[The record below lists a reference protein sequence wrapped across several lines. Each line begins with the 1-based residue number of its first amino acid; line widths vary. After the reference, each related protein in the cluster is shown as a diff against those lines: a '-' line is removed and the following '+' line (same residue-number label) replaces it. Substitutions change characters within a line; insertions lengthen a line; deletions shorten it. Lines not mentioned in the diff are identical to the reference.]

1 MTGPGRTVARTL
13 AAVAAVALLALGVW
27 WVAAERR
34 WQSEL
39 YCIER
44 PGTLWNGLAPLP
56 PGLTPECPT
65 YSRSYRQ
72 EIRRGQSRV
81 EMYRLPGWQ
90 PRALLD
96 EFRGAGFR
104 QLTDDPIAPGNY
116 AAFLLRDGEEVQYLA
131 TQEGATTLITIS
143 GPP

>member
-1 MTGPGRTVARTL
+1 MTDPRRTVAWTL
-13 AAVAAVALLALGVW
+13 AAVAAAALLVLGVGW
-27 WVAAERR
+27 FAAERR
-34 WQSEL
+34 WQSDL
-39 YCIER
+39 FCIER
-44 PGTLWNGLAPLP
+44 PGTLWNGMAPLP
-56 PGLTPECPT
+56 SGLVPECPT
-65 YSRSYRQ
+65 YSRGYRQ

-116 AAFLLRDGEEVQYLA
+116 AAFLLRGGEELQYLA